1 MARLMNPDG
10 REMYSRPGRPGPG
23 ERGRAM
29 LILGGVGVLLLGLI
43 IAVIMSLTGMFAG
56 SEATGTQPSAD
67 PMLSSPGL
75 GPSAGSGPQ
84 AEAALAQAPMLQLPV
99 SAVSPRTLSTR
110 SAGPPIALPQPEQ
123 VTGALVPTGFP
134 ATEAGA
140 LAQLVEL
147 MRVGMAD
154 ADPQTWARAYD
165 SLAEPGALP
174 AAQTRTSQDLVD
186 LRRGSNMNPT
196 GPLRS
201 GMRIS
206 WAPTSVMVKGTTDD
220 RSYTVACALGEL
232 VADNDGR
239 VVSFGWGNCLPM
251 RRVGDQWRIASG
263 PTAATAPSAWPGSE
277 EAVSAGWRDITR

>member
-1 MARLMNPDG
+1 MNPYGAPPD
-10 REMYSRPGRPGPG
+10 SRPGRPGPG
-23 ERGRAM
+23 DRRRAL
-29 LILGGVGVLLLGLI
+29 LILGAFGVLILGLL
-43 IAVIMSLTGMFAG
+43 IALVMSLTGMFTG
-56 SEATGTQPSAD
+56 SSTTGPRPSAD
-67 PMLSSPGL
+67 PVLSSPGL
-75 GPSAGSGPQ
+75 GPSAGSGSQ
-84 AEAALAQAPMLQLPV
+84 AEAALAKAPMLQLPV

-110 SAGPPIALPQPEQ
+110 TAGPPIALPSPEQ
-123 VTGALVPTGFP
+123 VTGTLVPTGFS

-147 MRVGMAD
+147 MKVGMAD

-174 AAQTRTSQDLVD
+174 APQTRASQDLVD

-196 GPLRS
+196 GPLRA

-206 WAPTSVMVKGTTDD
+206 WAPTSVMVKGTTDNGT
-220 RSYTVACALGEL
+220 YTVACALGEL

-251 RRVGDQWRIASG
+251 RWVGDQWRIASG
-263 PTAATAPSAWPGSE
+263 PTAATAPSAWPGSD
-277 EAVSAGWRDITR
+277 EAVSAGWRGITR

>member
-1 MARLMNPDG
+1 MARLLDPHS
-10 REMYSRPGRPGPG
+10 SRSAPLPGGSRSGS
-23 ERGRAM
+23 RGRAL
-29 LILGGVGVLLLGLI
+29 LILGGVAILAL
-43 IAVIMSLTGMFAG
+43 AVVVALVVSLTGMFTSSAVP
-56 SEATGTQPSAD
+56 GTRPSAD
-67 PMLSSPGL
+67 PVLAPPGL
-75 GPSAGSGPQ
+75 APSAGSGPQ

-110 SAGPPIALPQPEQ
+110 TAGPPIALPQPEQ
-123 VTGALVPTGFP
+123 VTGTLVPTGFP

-147 MRVGMAD
+147 MKVGMTD

-174 AAQTRTSQDLVD
+174 ASQTRTSQDLVD
-186 LRRGSNMNPT
+186 LRRGSNFNPT
-196 GPLRS
+196 GPLRA

-220 RSYTVACALGEL
+220 GTYTVACALGEL
-232 VADNDGR
+232 VADYNGR

-263 PTAATAPSAWPGSE
+263 PTAATAPSAWPGSD